1 MLRENPIRVIVGH
14 VSGIA
19 IADGEIELAIGTEL
33 RASGRRTGTP
43 GVGLEDLLDVRERLA
58 VEARARRRDRRLRAA
73 RLHVRQIHE
82 PVLRELRVQHDEFKL
97 RVAIDASGHPA
108 IGCRIE
114 HSLAD
119 DAQGAGQLGHEHV
132 GAARQKRQVP
142 RPNETGYDGR
152 HADANELARIAAAV
166 RCARRRAGSR
176 CVRIEEPKARRER
189 NRRRRFVRP
198 PRWRRA
204 EPRDEEE
211 RSLSRHGFPLHAR

>member
-14 VSGIA
+14 VSRIA

-82 PVLRELRVQHDEFKL
+82 PVLRELRVQHD
-97 RVAIDASGHPA
+97 RVQAARGDRRVGPSGDRR
-108 IGCRIE
+108 RIE

-176 CVRIEEPKARRER
+176 CMRIEDPRAVCVGGIRLGVRER
-189 NRRRRFVRP
+189 SG
-198 PRWRRA
+198 
-204 EPRDEEE
+204 EQ
-211 RSLSRHGFPLHAR
+211 